1 MRVWALVVKVGIIGV
16 EKVETQRNANDA
28 KLKILESPSN

>member
-16 EKVETQRNANDA
+16 EKARIHRNANDA
-28 KLKILESPSN
+28 KLKDLESPSN